1 MAYDIHIGDRVSGK
15 WGEGTGDG
23 KIVERFSSRVTRTI
37 AGTEVTRDAND
48 EDPAYLIRQ
57 DDGQEVLKSASELLK
72 S

>member
-1 MAYDIHIGDRVSGK
+1 MAYDIHIGDRVSWK